1 MKANKLIFLPFIAL
15 SLVSCG
21 GGNEPVSTTT
31 SEAPSTTSSE
41 SKDIQEVIK
50 TIAEVNRMDHGVP
63 VELKARVIAINKTM
77 AIIYDGTGS
86 LNVYAGYNHTFKV
99 DDKYL
104 FEGNTVLY
112 NGVHQL
118 EKETMTFSPT
128 TGDIVEFDYAPT
140 EITSL
145 DDYDGKVGK
154 MVTIKGEICYESTS
168 GDTTYYNGEYL
179 PGDTE
184 LALSITAYEDEYLSE
199 FNNTDKNN
207 KVALDVTGILV
218 GIKYSSASFNGT
230 SYANIILTEKAVD
243 TSLEVKELTVNDS
256 MAEFYNEN
264 NVFSNDNKLV
274 VEATYSNNA
283 SVKLLNNKYQ
293 IEVKKDDNTID
304 PQKPFG
310 EIGDFNVTVTY
321 RTINKSY
328 PISVCSKD
336 VITINESPNSLA
348 DKNDWDKSGTS
359 TKYYKDAM
367 LDSNVKINIYG
378 SRAGAYSPKNNS
390 WTALQKGTN
399 ADPVGRVE
407 ISLID
412 EASEKYEITLIKITF
427 SPNEGDTDSDRYG
440 HFSYNEKDYES
451 DDTMTIN
458 GSSATLLVVGKD
470 SSITDAVIRIKNII
484 VRYQEIK

>member
-1 MKANKLIFLPFIAL
+1 MKANKLVFLPFIAL

-31 SEAPSTTSSE
+31 SETPSTTSSE

-86 LNVYAGYNHTFKV
+86 LNVYAGFNHTFKV

-128 TGDIVEFDYAPT
+128 TGDIAEFDYTPT
-140 EITSL
+140 EITTL
-145 DDYDGKVGK
+145 DTYDGKVGV
-154 MVTIKGEICYESTS
+154 MVKIKGEVCYTD
-168 GDTTYYNGEYL
+168 GNYYNSDYL

-184 LALSITAYEDEYLSE
+184 LALSISAYDNEYLSE
-199 FNNTDKNN
+199 FNNTDKNY
-207 KVALDVTGILV
+207 KVVLDITGMLV
-218 GIKYSSASFNGT
+218 GVVYASSQYST
-230 SYANIILTEKAVD
+230 SRANIILTEKAVD
-243 TSLEVKELTVNDS
+243 TSIEVKELTISDS

-274 VEATYSNNA
+274 AEATYSNNA

-293 IEVKKDDNTID
+293 IEVKKDGNTID

-310 EIGDFNVTVTY
+310 EVGDFNVTVTY

-378 SRAGAYSPKNNS
+378 SSAGAYSPKNNS
-390 WTALQKGTN
+390 WTALQKGTK

-412 EASEKYEITLIKITF
+412 EVSEKYEITLIKITF
-427 SPNEGDTDSDRYG
+427 SPNEGDDDSDRYG

-451 DDTMTIN
+451 DETMAIN

-470 SSITDAVIRIKNII
+470 SSITNAVIRIKNII
-484 VRYQEIK
+484 VRYQAVE

>member
-31 SEAPSTTSSE
+31 SETPSTTSSE

-128 TGDIVEFDYAPT
+128 TGDIAEFDYAPT

-154 MVTIKGEICYESTS
+154 MVTIKGEICYASTS

-184 LALSITAYEDEYLSE
+184 LALSITAFDDDYLSE
-199 FNNTDKNN
+199 FENTDKHNR
-207 KVALDVTGILV
+207 VALDVTGILV
-218 GIKYSSASFNGT
+218 GIKYSSASFGGT

-243 TSLEVKELTVNDS
+243 TSLEVKELTVSDS
-256 MAEFYNEN
+256 MAEFYTMDNVYASDN
-264 NVFSNDNKLV
+264 NLV
-274 VEATYSNNA
+274 VNAKFTNNA
-283 SVKLLNNKYQ
+283 ELTLLKNKYTYKVYDSKKVEINVNEKFPINGEYSLVVTYKGVDKETILNVDVTGIKTVVKTPQQLHDLNNWGTGNTSNKTGIMDDFVSLKAVGSGTGKYS
-293 IEVKKDDNTID
+293 EPNNTWSIV
-304 PQKPFG
+304 QK
-310 EIGDFNVTVTY
+310 TAA
-321 RTINKSY
+321 
-328 PISVCSKD
+328 
-336 VITINESPNSLA
+336 A
-348 DKNDWDKSGTS
+348 DKVDNG
-359 TKYYKDAM
+359 Y
-367 LDSNVKINIYG
+367 LEIKINDD
-378 SRAGAYSPKNNS
+378 
-390 WTALQKGTN
+390 LQSSYN
-399 ADPVGRVE
+399 LYR
-407 ISLID
+407 
-412 EASEKYEITLIKITF
+412 IKITYY
-427 SPNEGDTDSDRYG
+427 PNEGDTVG
-440 HFSYNEKDYES
+440 HFEGLAS
-451 DDTMTIN
+451 DELKVVNAPSIQLTVKGETDEITNAVVRIR
-458 GSSATLLVVGKD
+458 SILVQYK
-470 SSITDAVIRIKNII
+470 AL
-484 VRYQEIK
+484 